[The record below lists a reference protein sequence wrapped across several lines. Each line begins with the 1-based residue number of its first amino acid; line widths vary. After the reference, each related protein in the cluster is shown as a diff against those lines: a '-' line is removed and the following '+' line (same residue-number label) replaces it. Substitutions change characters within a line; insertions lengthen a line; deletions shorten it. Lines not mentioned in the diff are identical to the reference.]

1 MKGESKISCIMSFMR
16 IRQWRLSIIE
26 WTTRSRF
33 VGMTNF
39 KGNYATWWHP
49 PGKSHDEEISG
60 RLVPGPQAMDIGGV
74 FGLVLT
80 I

>member
-1 MKGESKISCIMSFMR
+1 MKGEGKISCIMSFMR

-39 KGNYATWWHP
+39 KGNYATWWHHA
-49 PGKSHDEEISG
+49 GKSHDEEISG
-60 RLVPGPQAMDIGGV
+60 RLVPGPQAMDIGGCLDC
-74 FGLVLT
+74 FLT